1 MSKFI
6 AKIKNF
12 IRQEEGPS
20 MVEYGLLI
28 GLIAVVVAFSSEI
41 LGKELKDIFEDV
53 AKMFGDD

>member
-1 MSKFI
+1 
-6 AKIKNF
+6 
-12 IRQEEGPS
+12 